1 MLVRELGGAP
11 VPPITV
17 PPVKPNSAHVNLTP
31 PRDDVK
37 RALVFAEV
45 FVQQVGIRGIC
56 HEPGTIYCLRYQP
69 LLQPPRM
76 RKVVKTRKAPKP
88 SGVYSQGI
96 VSGDFVF
103 VAGQGS
109 INPQDNRLELG
120 DIRSETR
127 RALKNIRA
135 ILDAAGSS
143 LRSVVRVGV
152 FLADLKDF
160 DGMNEVFQEFFPE
173 NPPART
179 TVGCALP
186 EIKVEIDCI
195 ARLDSTSRMRGR
207 KHKSIR

>member
-1 MLVRELGGAP
+1 LLRYLSNRLE
-11 VPPITV
+11 
-17 PPVKPNSAHVNLTP
+17 
-31 PRDDVK
+31 
-37 RALVFAEV
+37 FAE
-45 FVQQVGIRGIC
+45 FVASAV
-56 HEPGTIYCLRYQP
+56 RYTAFDIN
-69 LLQPPRM
+69 LLSRAEM
-76 RKVVKTRKAPKP
+76 RKVIQTSKAPKP

-109 INPQDNRLELG
+109 IKPEDNQLELG

-127 RALKNIRA
+127 RTLKNIRA
-135 ILDAAGSS
+135 ILAAAGSS

-179 TVGCALP
+179 TVGCALS

-195 ARLDSTSRMRGR
+195 ARLDSTSRVRGR
-207 KHKSIR
+207 KNKRVR